1 MMNQV
6 DLPHRHIS
14 GAVQVNRRQT
24 IINEFND
31 PESDV
36 FCLVMTSRVGG
47 VGLNI
52 HGASRA
58 VIFEPDW
65 NPGQG
70 KFYEHV
76 IMHDV

>member
-1 MMNQV
+1 
-6 DLPHRHIS
+6 
-14 GAVQVNRRQT
+14 
-24 IINEFND
+24 
-31 PESDV
+31 
-36 FCLVMTSRVGG
+36 MTSRVGG

-70 KFYEHV
+70 NCLSREYHASSEYDYN
-76 IMHDV
+76 ISYIT

>member
-14 GAVQVNRRQT
+14 GSVQVNRRQT

-70 KFYEHV
+70 KFYNLSHSL
-76 IMHDV
+76 